1 MSILFSEIYI
11 NLNLIVAA
19 VFLNMN
25 KIDLLQS
32 VSLFWDLSHNQLS
45 LIADQMVA
53 RNYSAGEYFFLE
65 DSEGKQC
72 FFVIKGS
79 VKVTRFMFM
88 IRKQKR
94 LVL

>member
-1 MSILFSEIYI
+1 MSILFTAIYI
-11 NLNLIVAA
+11 NLNFIDVS

-32 VSLFWDLSHNQLS
+32 VSLFWDLSHDQLS

-72 FFVIKGS
+72 F
-79 VKVTRFMFM
+79 
-88 IRKQKR
+88 
-94 LVL
+94 LL